1 MSDWFP
7 AITTSTVLGLAL
19 WLFRS
24 LIETRLKNSVKH
36 EFDSELEK
44 LKTELRNSEE
54 KFKADLRT
62 KEQQIEVLRSSAI
75 AGLTTRQANLEK
87 RRIQAVDQLWSAVID
102 LAPAKVTSRYLQRIK
117 FEVASKEAAQ
127 NPRVREFFS
136 TLPTI
141 TNLEEMKK
149 TNPSS
154 ARPYVSPIVWALFSA
169 YNAIAWF
176 AIIKLQMLKDGIDLP
191 KILDTDRLKELVQVA
206 LPHQIGL
213 IEEFGPDAFHFLLD
227 ELESSLL
234 KELQKFLQGTEA
246 DKVSIERAAAILKL
260 SEQVLTQVP
269 TSFASLGGQSG

>member
-1 MSDWFP
+1 
-7 AITTSTVLGLAL
+7 
-19 WLFRS
+19 
-24 LIETRLKNSVKH
+24 
-36 EFDSELEK
+36 
-44 LKTELRNSEE
+44 
-54 KFKADLRT
+54 

-117 FEVASKEAAQ
+117 FEVASKEAPQ

-227 ELESSLL
+227 EMESRLL